1 MNPTA
6 TRSRLSRWLH
16 FSTLWMMLAIIAI
29 VSFWRQESWV
39 NRIIIALLGALCAG
53 GIAATRD
60 AGHLER
66 SRIEDPLLALG
77 GAISSMALM
86 RAGGVAPILAATAT
100 GLIGGLSVRW
110 IKGARDYHGAPI
122 YAGAFVGITSALVL
136 PSFWWVLL
144 AGVVTGFIWSLSR
157 DAWVGI
163 GGKMGTMAL
172 ISTFAVSLVARSVH
186 QRGPG
191 AHPLEA
197 HSILLAAF
205 LVGGVAA
212 PVTHYLS
219 HQRGWGAVL
228 GSSVPT
234 AAFSLVMALLP
245 ASSHPH
251 GNVLSY
257 LWYGSSFV
265 GMTTPERVARSF
277 WAIALTGLLFTWL
290 ALRFGP
296 VLSGMGGTAGVV
308 ALVSVFTMRGIQSL
322 SRPKRT

>member
-1 MNPTA
+1 MDPAA

-16 FSTLWMMLAIIAI
+16 FSTLWIMLVIIAF
-29 VSFWRQESWV
+29 VSFWRQESWM
-39 NRIIIALLGALCAG
+39 NRVIIALLGVLCAG

-66 SRIEDPLLALG
+66 SRVEDPLLALG
-77 GAISSMALM
+77 GAISSLSLM
-86 RAGGVAPILAATAT
+86 RVGGMAPIFAAAAT
-100 GLIGGLSVRW
+100 GVIGGLCVRW
-110 IKGARDYHGAPI
+110 VKGARDYHGAPI
-122 YAGAFVGITSALVL
+122 YAGAFVGITSPLVL
-136 PSFWWVLL
+136 HSFWWVLV
-144 AGVVTGFIWSLSR
+144 AGLLTGLIWSLSR

-191 AHPLEA
+191 THALDAHA
-197 HSILLAAF
+197 ILSVAF
-205 LVGGVAA
+205 LVGGIAA
-212 PVTHYLS
+212 PITHYLS
-219 HQRGWGAVL
+219 HRRGWGAVL

-234 AAFSLVMALLP
+234 AAFSLVMAELP
-245 ASSHPH
+245 LAWVPH

-265 GMTTPERVARSF
+265 GMTTPERIARSF
-277 WAIALTGLLFTWL
+277 WAVALAGLLFTWL

-296 VLSGMGGTAGVV
+296 VLSGMGGTAGVT
-308 ALVSVFTMRGIQSL
+308 ALVSVFTLRGVQSL
-322 SRPKRT
+322 SRLKRT